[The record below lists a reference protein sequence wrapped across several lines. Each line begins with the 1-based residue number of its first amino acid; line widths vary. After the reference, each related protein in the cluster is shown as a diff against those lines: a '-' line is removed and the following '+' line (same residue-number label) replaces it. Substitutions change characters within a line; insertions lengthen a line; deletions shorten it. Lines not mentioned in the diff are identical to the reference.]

1 MARLTDFGDRS
12 APIGIEGVKA
22 YCDEMNA
29 RHPDAPYVWMIGTRT
44 NADGQSVRFVN
55 PVRKSELRNR
65 APHVSALRMA
75 ADGERGGAKQIGQV
89 KALEAHRG

>member
-65 APHVSALRMA
+65 GPRMNPA
-75 ADGERGGAKQIGQV
+75 ETQRAIANHLKLVEDNRG
-89 KALEAHRG
+89 